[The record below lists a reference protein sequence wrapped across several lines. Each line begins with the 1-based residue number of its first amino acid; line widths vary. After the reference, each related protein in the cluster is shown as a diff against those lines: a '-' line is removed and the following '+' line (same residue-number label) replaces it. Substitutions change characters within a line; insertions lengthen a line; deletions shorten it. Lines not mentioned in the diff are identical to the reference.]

1 MLETCSDNDSDHSV
15 SESHTLV
22 TEMATKK
29 TGTLIIY
36 VLCPDKRERKKQET

>member
-36 VLCPDKRERKKQET
+36 VSCPDKRDLKSEK